1 MRSMRTNGASKNPD
15 SSCFFSPSKLLSI
28 GIIFD
33 TYGMY
38 TYDMYAYGIFTYS
51 HLSNNRGGWN
61 KRVGV
66 QKLQNQLDFF
76 HQISC

>member
-1 MRSMRTNGASKNPD
+1 MTSGGLVIPIQ
-15 SSCFFSPSKLLSI
+15 PSEALNSI
-28 GIIFD
+28 
-33 TYGMY
+33 
-38 TYDMYAYGIFTYS
+38 YS

-76 HQISC
+76 RQFFS